1 VLFILDY
8 IAEGKQFLIIS
19 KAPECGADWL
29 TMTWPGEIQDTVLK
43 NKRDIIGWAERRKVR
58 EGGRDFVKP
67 WAWQGYSGMKCGQ
80 VEIGDRLDSTIVR
93 LQGKA
98 ADDWLREK
106 LPTGHNI
113 TRLDIAL
120 TFWSDLN
127 RDGLIALHSLE
138 AEGKRNTLQSRP
150 FRVRLIDGKGD
161 GNTLYVG
168 SRSSELWVRIY
179 DKEKS
184 PNTTDEYK
192 GALRYEVEL
201 KEDTAREALE
211 RCTRRGYSAR
221 SCLEVLTSLLIRRG
235 ICALG
240 TGGICGEIF
249 PPSSL
254 PVTSL
259 EDSLRWLETQ
269 VRPSVSRLMREGYEQ
284 EVLEALGLGR
294 YFNNGY

>member
-1 VLFILDY
+1 VVHILNY
-8 IAEGKQFLIIS
+8 VVEKGARLIIS
-19 KAPECGADWL
+19 RPSECGADWL
-29 TMTWPGEIQDTVLK
+29 TMTWRGEVNDTVLK
-43 NKRDIIGWAERRKVR
+43 NKRNVTDWAERRKVK

-80 VEIGDRLDSTIVR
+80 VEVGDRFDSTIVR

-98 ADDWLREK
+98 ADDWLNERM
-106 LPTGHNI
+106 PTGHNI

-211 RCTRRGYSAR
+211 RCTRGGYSPSA
-221 SCLEVLTSLLIRRG
+221 CLEVLTSLLDRRG

-240 TGGICGEIF
+240 SGGVRGEVFAPSALPITG
-249 PPSSL
+249 
-254 PVTSL
+254 L
-259 EDSLRWLETQ
+259 EDSLRWLEKQ
-269 VRPSVSRLMREGYEQ
+269 VRPTVSRLMREGYEQ
-284 EVLEALGLGR
+284 EVLEAMGLGG